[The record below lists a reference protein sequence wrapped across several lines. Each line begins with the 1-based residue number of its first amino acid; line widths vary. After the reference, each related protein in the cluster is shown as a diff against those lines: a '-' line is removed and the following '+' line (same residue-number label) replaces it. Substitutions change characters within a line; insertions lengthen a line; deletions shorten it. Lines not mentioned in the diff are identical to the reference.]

1 MYFGHLKSYLLS
13 KCGLH
18 ILLLIDFI
26 SPQREMWFLMLVAL
40 VFNGPLCGGLL
51 PLRLEWS
58 IPQEVD
64 DEKAYS
70 FPFSV
75 GYESYEGFG
84 SFYGELIVYD
94 RSKDI
99 GIYLAL
105 PVMNRMSRDDKYA
118 IVFFRP
124 SDLENHTINHPFV
137 GRPVS
142 NKKWHHLSKVEEK
155 FEGINPWKDPYFKV
169 KQDNVSMLQKL
180 Y

>member
-1 MYFGHLKSYLLS
+1 M
-13 KCGLH
+13 
-18 ILLLIDFI
+18 
-26 SPQREMWFLMLVAL
+26 
-40 VFNGPLCGGLL
+40 CGGLL

-124 SDLENHTINHPFV
+124 SDLENHSVKHPFV
-137 GRPVS
+137 GKPVS